1 MGGGYSQS
9 NGFLMS
15 LFKIESA
22 GFDASDDST
31 VGDSDT
37 LGTMKEIRIRY
48 GTDAGADYL
57 VDIEDFYQYFYH
69 MHLEGTTIF
78 SVTRGARLE

>member
-22 GFDASDDST
+22 GFDTSDAST
-31 VGDSDT
+31 VGDADT
-37 LGTMKEIRIRY
+37 LGTMKEIRLRY
-48 GTDAGADYL
+48 GTDANADYL
-57 VDIEDFYQYFYH
+57 EADERFYQYFYH
-69 MHLEGTTIF
+69 MHLEGTTIY